1 MVNSVKIFAAIVAI
15 YGAGFL
21 TGSILD
27 WSPLPN
33 NSKKS
38 SSKKTSAGPSE
49 KPFWNNSNGTEE
61 KEPPIDGKRNRGRR
75 GPGRGWSPDPEKIA
89 DDFVRNLDRQLD
101 LNPAQETHLLQVFQ
115 ESHQRMKELR
125 EEIDP
130 KMKAE
135 FSKVH
140 ELILESLDEAQ
151 KKNYLSQLE
160 TNRWNRGRR
169 HPPPNDPKRPDRDR
183 KPDESQ
189 DTQFD
194 KKAQSGESPLKP

>member
-33 NSKKS
+33 ISEKKS
-38 SSKKTSAGPSE
+38 SEQTSERPNE
-49 KPFWNNSNGTEE
+49 KPFWVGSPDADDKGDPLNERR
-61 KEPPIDGKRNRGRR
+61 DRGRR

-115 ESHQRMKELR
+115 ESH
-125 EEIDP
+125 
-130 KMKAE
+130 
-135 FSKVH
+135 
-140 ELILESLDEAQ
+140 
-151 KKNYLSQLE
+151 
-160 TNRWNRGRR
+160 
-169 HPPPNDPKRPDRDR
+169 
-183 KPDESQ
+183 
-189 DTQFD
+189 
-194 KKAQSGESPLKP
+194 

>member
-27 WSPLPN
+27 WSPLSN
-33 NSKKS
+33 ASE
-38 SSKKTSAGPSE
+38 KTSSE
-49 KPFWNNSNGTEE
+49 QTSERSPGRPFWSDSREE
-61 KEPPIDGKRNRGRR
+61 DDKGDSLKERKDRGRR

-89 DDFVRNLDRQLD
+89 DDFVSNLDRQLD
-101 LNPAQETHLLQVFQ
+101 LNPAQESHLLQVFQ
-115 ESHQRMKELR
+115 ESHKRMKELR

-140 ELILESLDEAQ
+140 ELILETLDESQ

-160 TNRWNRGRR
+160 TNRWSRGRR
-169 HPPPNDPKRPDRDR
+169 PPPPIDPKNSDRDPTLSRPDNGPADL
-183 KPDESQ
+183 S
-189 DTQFD
+189 D
-194 KKAQSGESPLKP
+194 KEPAWPQQ

>member
-1 MVNSVKIFAAIVAI
+1 MVNSVKIFAAILAI

-27 WSPLPN
+27 WSPLP
-33 NSKKS
+33 KAPKEKTLEQS
-38 SSKKTSAGPSE
+38 SDRHEG
-49 KPFWNNSNGTEE
+49 KPFWVDTREVDDKGAPGSER
-61 KEPPIDGKRNRGRR
+61 KDRGRR

-89 DDFVRNLDRQLD
+89 DDFVRNLDLQLD

-115 ESHQRMKELR
+115 ESHKRMKELR

-140 ELILESLDEAQ
+140 ELILETLDEAQ
-151 KKNYLSQLE
+151 KQNYLSQLE

-169 HPPPNDPKRPDRDR
+169 PPPPNDQKHPDRDR
-183 KPDESQ
+183 KPDDSA
-189 DTQFD
+189 DTPSD
-194 KKAQSGESPLKP
+194 KEPNPGTIQ

>member
-27 WSPLPN
+27 WSPL
-33 NSKKS
+33 S
-38 SSKKTSAGPSE
+38 KTSKEKSLEQPSDRHE
-49 KPFWNNSNGTEE
+49 GKPFWVGSREADD
-61 KEPPIDGKRNRGRR
+61 KETPGSERKDRGRR

-115 ESHQRMKELR
+115 ESHKRMKELR

-140 ELILESLDEAQ
+140 ELILETLDEAQ

-169 HPPPNDPKRPDRDR
+169 PPQQNDPKHPDRERTQLDPASQSDQ
-183 KPDESQ
+183 KPTEIAPQ
-189 DTQFD
+189 
-194 KKAQSGESPLKP
+194 

>member
-27 WSPLPN
+27 WSPLPKA
-33 NSKKS
+33 SKEKS
-38 SSKKTSAGPSE
+38 LEQSSERHEG
-49 KPFWNNSNGTEE
+49 KPFWVDSREVDD
-61 KEPPIDGKRNRGRR
+61 KEAAGNERKDRGRR

-115 ESHQRMKELR
+115 ESHKRMKELR

-140 ELILESLDEAQ
+140 ELILETLDEAQ

-169 HPPPNDPKRPDRDR
+169 PPPPNDTKHPDRDR
-183 KPDESQ
+183 KPEDGP
-189 DTQFD
+189 D
-194 KKAQSGESPLKP
+194 AQSQKEPTPVTPQ

>member
-1 MVNSVKIFAAIVAI
+1 MVGIGGENVRR
-15 YGAGFL
+15 
-21 TGSILD
+21 
-27 WSPLPN
+27 
-33 NSKKS
+33 
-38 SSKKTSAGPSE
+38 E
-49 KPFWNNSNGTEE
+49 
-61 KEPPIDGKRNRGRR
+61 GRSG

-115 ESHQRMKELR
+115 ESHKRMKELR

-140 ELILESLDEAQ
+140 EHILETLNEAQ
-151 KKNYLSQLE
+151 KQNYLSQLE

-169 HPPPNDPKRPDRDR
+169 PPPPNDPKHPDRDR
-183 KPDESQ
+183 KPDDIS
-189 DTQFD
+189 DTPSD
-194 KKAQSGESPLKP
+194 KEPNPGPIQ

>member
-1 MVNSVKIFAAIVAI
+1 MVNSIKIFAAIAAI

-21 TGSILD
+21 TGSILE
-27 WSPLPN
+27 WSPFPN
-33 NSKKS
+33 ISEKKS
-38 SSKKTSAGPSE
+38 SEQTSESPNE
-49 KPFWNNSNGTEE
+49 KPFWVRSPDADDKGDPLNERR
-61 KEPPIDGKRNRGRR
+61 DRGRR

-89 DDFVRNLDRQLD
+89 DDFVRNLDQQLD

-115 ESHQRMKELR
+115 ESHKRMKELR

-140 ELILESLDEAQ
+140 ELILETLDEAQ

-169 HPPPNDPKRPDRDR
+169 PPPPNDPKHPDYDR
-183 KPDESQ
+183 KPDDSA
-189 DTQFD
+189 DTP
-194 KKAQSGESPLKP
+194 SGKEPNPGTIQ

>member
-1 MVNSVKIFAAIVAI
+1 MVNSIKIFAAIAAI

-21 TGSILD
+21 TGSILE
-27 WSPLPN
+27 WSPFPN
-33 NSKKS
+33 ISEKKS
-38 SSKKTSAGPSE
+38 SEQTSESPNE
-49 KPFWNNSNGTEE
+49 KPFWVRSPDADDKGDPLNERR
-61 KEPPIDGKRNRGRR
+61 DRGRR

-89 DDFVRNLDRQLD
+89 DDFVRNLDQQLD

-115 ESHQRMKELR
+115 ESHKRMKELR

-140 ELILESLDEAQ
+140 ELILETLDEAQ

-160 TNRWNRGRR
+160 TNLWNRGRR
-169 HPPPNDPKRPDRDR
+169 PPPTNDPKHPDHDR
-183 KPDESQ
+183 KPDDSA
-189 DTQFD
+189 DTP
-194 KKAQSGESPLKP
+194 SGKERNPGTIQ